1 MSKLQILK
9 VNLVPVVC
17 VCARYKS
24 RAEGYASTGSNCKFL
39 RTHVYKLGRKN
50 VLLLVLFK
58 GIKGQLIKLNGL
70 KVTISDVGFMW

>member
-1 MSKLQILK
+1 MCVLALQ
-9 VNLVPVVC
+9 
-17 VCARYKS
+17 S
-24 RAEGYASTGSNCKFL
+24 RAERYVSTSSNCKFL

-70 KVTISDVGFMW
+70 KVTIESLMLDLCGKSN